1 MIRLHVELQEMVY
14 QQRDVLAP
22 FAQFGHANVDYVKAV
37 VEVFSKLPFAHRLDN
52 ILIGGR
58 NHSHINLFIFAPAD
72 LANHSFLQDAQQLT
86 STKGLDARALLRW
99 IDRATISLP
108 VPVRPLMSTVAL
120 VGATRSMIR

>member
-1 MIRLHVELQEMVY
+1 MIRLRVELQEMVY

-72 LANHSFLQDAQQLT
+72 LANHSFLQDAQQLCL
-86 STKGLDARALLRW
+86 KLRLKRLHL
-99 IDRATISLP
+99 IKKEGAA
-108 VPVRPLMSTVAL
+108 VRRLK
-120 VGATRSMIR
+120 